1 MKYAPFFVLGFA
13 LTANSYAETL
23 EEAWTAALNSN
34 HQIKAAQA
42 NIDSSQ
48 EELNAAQGAYL
59 PQLNVNSSYTQFDET
74 PSAKTS
80 ISGQTAQFA
89 MQQDGSV
96 RAQAMASVPIYTS
109 GRISHSINAAQASL
123 EAMQASEQVS
133 ALNLKMQVAQNYI
146 DVLRAQ
152 ENIAVAQSHVQSL
165 ESHQKDVKNLFEQG
179 VVAKND
185 LLAAEVEVLNAKQT
199 VTQAINACDNAKA
212 RYNQSLTRQLT
223 AKVELSK
230 KLPEVPQTA
239 LENLNQIALSQRA
252 ELTTLN
258 EQINALQEQ
267 KQAMNAQLLPQVALN
282 GGYQYQQNRYQA
294 YEGLWQANVG
304 VDWKLFDGS
313 TNHKGD
319 ALEKQ
324 ALALQEQREELSG
337 QILLQVR
344 AAWLDTQET
353 KQRLQVAKQA
363 ITQADEN
370 LKVATERYQQGLATH
385 TEVIQAQDLR
395 TRSHNNLNNATYD
408 LALAGL
414 RLQRATGNF

>member
-1 MKYAPFFVLGFA
+1 MKNVNFLWLSLCLATTVQ
-13 LTANSYAETL
+13 SETL

-74 PSAKTS
+74 PSAKTN
-80 ISGQTAQFA
+80 IGGQTAQFA

-146 DVLRAQ
+146 DVLRTA

-185 LLAAEVEVLNAKQT
+185 LLAAEVEVLNAKQI

-212 RYNQSLTRQLT
+212 RYNQTLTRQLT

-258 EQINALQEQ
+258 EQITALQEQ
-267 KQAMNAQLLPQVALN
+267 KQVINAQLLPQVALN

-304 VDWKLFDGS
+304 IDWKLFDGT

-370 LKVATERYQQGLATH
+370 LKVATERYQQGLSTH

-414 RLQRATGNF
+414 RLQRAAGNF